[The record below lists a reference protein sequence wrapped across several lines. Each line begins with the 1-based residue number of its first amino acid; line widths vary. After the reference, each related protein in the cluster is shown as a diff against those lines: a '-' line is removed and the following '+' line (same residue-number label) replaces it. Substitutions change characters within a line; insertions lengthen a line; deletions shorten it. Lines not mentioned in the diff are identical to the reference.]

1 MNESVIERSLDMA
14 DTEDVLSVLTRRGV
28 GRTVVDDLLF
38 LLIFGSL
45 LSSLGLKHSKEE
57 RPSQNSKQNEQL
69 RTNISERSD
78 QNANQNG
85 QNKTDESCEPNK

>member
-14 DTEDVLSVLTRRGV
+14 DTENVLSVLTRRGV

-45 LSSLGLKHSKEE
+45 LSSLGLKHIKEE
-57 RPSQNSKQNEQL
+57 R
-69 RTNISERSD
+69 T
-78 QNANQNG
+78 
-85 QNKTDESCEPNK
+85 